1 MHSPQ
6 SQEVVARFYMALIY
20 LINAGVLKSRN
31 EYCKRY
37 GIVQGHLSRVEKN
50 NASKIFDIGW
60 MTPLISDY
68 GISAHWLMTGR
79 GEMVFKSPPDGMK
92 RVSPATKQKNEK
104 EVEICPS
111 CANVVQPKNKKTA
124 SD

>member
-6 SQEVVARFYMALIY
+6 SQEVVARFYTALIY
-20 LINAGVLKSRN
+20 LINSGRIRSRN

-60 MTPLISDY
+60 MTPLITDFE
-68 GISAHWLMTGR
+68 ISAHWLMTGH

-92 RVSPATKQKNEK
+92 RVSTATGRKD
-104 EVEICPS
+104 
-111 CANVVQPKNKKTA
+111 KK
-124 SD
+124 